1 MNILVLNSDKSSG
14 SNFVSCLKY
23 AAVDCKVYGTSTHP
37 IRSLLS
43 ETDQNIYVS
52 EAQNQHPSK
61 VIDIAR
67 KESNVDFDL
76 TYQSKSDHY
85 MLEYSK
91 HRNRYPVFL
100 PAHEQVV
107 IYEDKY
113 LTYRHLVKKGFN
125 VPYTGL
131 PKNVEDLHE
140 ISRNISSNKFWV
152 REKSG
157 QGGKGSFKADSVEA
171 ISHVLDERN
180 GWGDYLVSK
189 RIDIKESCTWKQRLS
204 DDLSPGEM
212 VSWIALYK
220 NNDLIASQVRKRLYW
235 EHSDLTVSGVT
246 GYTGANMTISND
258 YIHELSDKIARSFGS
273 VNGVMGID
281 YLVDDNG
288 DPVAT
293 EIQAS
298 RFFTSTY
305 FLALLGLNFPKLYI
319 EAFNDAPSLKNT
331 VNPCK
336 PGYLYIQRFG
346 AKSKL
351 IKRDKIMNLG

>member
-1 MNILVLNSDKSSG
+1 MKILVLNSDKSSG

-23 AAVDCKVYGTSTHP
+23 AAVDYEIYGTSTHR

-43 ETDQNIYVS
+43 EVDHNIYVS

-85 MLEYSK
+85 MLDYSK

-100 PAHEQVV
+100 PAHEQII

-131 PKNVEDLHE
+131 PNNVEELYD
-140 ISRNISSNKFWV
+140 ISKNISSNEFWV
-152 REKSG
+152 RAKSG
-157 QGGKGSFKADSVEA
+157 QGGKGSFKADNMSK
-171 ISHVLDERN
+171 ISKVLDERN
-180 GWGDYLVSK
+180 GWGNYLVSK
-189 RIDIKESCTWKQRLS
+189 RIDTKKSSTWKQRLS
-204 DDLSPGEM
+204 DELLPGEM

-220 NNDLIASQVRKRLYW
+220 DNGLIASQVRKRLYW
-235 EHSDLTVSGVT
+235 EHSDLAVSGVT

-258 YIHELSDKIARSFGS
+258 YIHELSDKVVRSFGPA
-273 VNGVMGID
+273 NGAMGVD
-281 YLVDDNG
+281 YLIDENG
-288 DPVAT
+288 NPAVT

-319 EAFNDAPSLKNT
+319 EAFNGTPSLKDA

-351 IKRDKIMNLG
+351 IKKDRIVNFG